1 MKNSSIW
8 KIVGIIFIAILSLA
22 VVFMLMPFVA
32 VLGGIGFWYFS
43 KKKPNER
50 YKMFSLIALGVGIV
64 GSIFIT
70 PAFINS
76 NQNKTSINTQI
87 ETPSPSSSS
96 KEKSSSQQLSEE
108 KTKESSE
115 KKSEPS
121 SSSSSSSEQEKK
133 DDKKKW
139 TKETNAQFTTYL
151 MNEINSKLAET
162 GTPLSVR
169 AEYSDSG
176 LILLYV
182 PQDFKYQSN
191 TEIQQVVDSVLI
203 AKNGLFSKWATE
215 NGYEP
220 NSTNNP
226 TLYVYAEDGTT
237 LAEESAWSGNMKL
250 KIDNN

>member
-8 KIVGIIFIAILSLA
+8 KIVGILFIAILALA

-32 VLGGIGFWYFS
+32 VAGGIGFWYFS

-50 YKMFSLIALGVGIV
+50 YRMFSLIALGVGIV
-64 GSIFIT
+64 GSIFAI

-76 NQNKTSINTQI
+76 NQNNASINTQV
-87 ETPSPSSSS
+87 TVPSSSS
-96 KEKSSSQQLSEE
+96 SSEKQSSTQSSSEDKS
-108 KTKESSE
+108 KESSE
-115 KKSEPS
+115 ERSEPS

-133 DDKKKW
+133 EW
-139 TKETNAQFTTYL
+139 TKETNAQFATYL
-151 MNEINSKLAET
+151 MNEMNNKLAET

-169 AEYSDSG
+169 AEYSDSS

-191 TEIQQVVDSVLI
+191 TEVQQVVDSVLI

-237 LAEESAWSGNMKL
+237 LAEESAFSGTMKL